1 MSKVDELIIAIE
13 TLPEEE
19 YVQFRKWF
27 TEKDW
32 LKWDAHLEADSAAGK
47 LDFLVKE
54 ALHQKIPVNSVRSK
68 CTGQQTG
75 FGNLS

>member
-1 MSKVDELIIAIE
+1 MSKVDELKVAIE

-19 YVQFRKWF
+19 YVQLRTWF

-32 LKWDAHLEADSAAGK
+32 AKWDSRIEADSASGK

-54 ALHQKIPVNSVRSK
+54 ALNQKNAGK
-68 CTGQQTG
+68 LGM
-75 FGNLS
+75 L